1 MIILSVAVSGL
12 MMSFIQGTGSS
23 HQSQQRTTATTLAQ
37 DLMEEIHSKCW
48 DETAASVSP
57 CQGSVTPST
66 VGSDSGESRATY
78 DDVDDFQGL
87 NNSTPK
93 NSQGTSM
100 ASFTGYTQQ
109 VAVCYVDSTD
119 LNTCKG
125 SGTSNYK
132 KIVVDILYGSGD
144 KSELVAVMVNY

>member
-1 MIILSVAVSGL
+1 
-12 MMSFIQGTGSS
+12 
-23 HQSQQRTTATTLAQ
+23 
-37 DLMEEIHSKCW
+37 
-48 DETAASVSP
+48 
-57 CQGSVTPST
+57 
-66 VGSDSGESRATY
+66 
-78 DDVDDFQGL
+78 
-87 NNSTPK
+87 
-93 NSQGTSM
+93 
-100 ASFTGYTQQ
+100 